1 MRRLDKLN
9 NLTNYLTALRAPG
22 LDIEPLRVIDE
33 AQTTTRLARRSGTQI
48 VIARPEFKQEGSA
61 DSYTTE
67 YSTAIF
73 VVEKALG
80 AASTDEREDAQFS
93 DLVGAACGL
102 LTKIEQDV
110 SSCVPLL
117 SGLDL
122 INVEL
127 FPVSSIFG
135 GWNGYSIVLAF
146 K

>member
-1 MRRLDKLN
+1 MRRLEKLN

-33 AQTTTRLARRSGTQI
+33 AQTTTRLAKRSGMQI
-48 VIARPEFKQEGSA
+48 VIARPELKQEGAA

-80 AASTDEREDAQFS
+80 AASTEEREDAQFNG
-93 DLVGAACGL
+93 LVGVACSL
-102 LTKIEQDV
+102 LTKIEQDI
-110 SSCVPLL
+110 SKCVPLL
-117 SGLDL
+117 LGLDL
-122 INVEL
+122 VSCEL

>member
-1 MRRLDKLN
+1 MRRLENLN
-9 NLTNYLTALRAPG
+9 NLTNYLTALRAPNMEK
-22 LDIEPLRVIDE
+22 EPLRVVDE
-33 AQTTTRLARRSGTQI
+33 VQATTRLAKCSGMQI
-48 VIARPEFKQEGSA
+48 VIARPELKQEGSA
-61 DSYTTE
+61 DCYITE

-73 VVEKALG
+73 IVSKSLG
-80 AASTDEREDAQFS
+80 AASTEEREDAQFN
-93 DLVGAACGL
+93 DLVGVACAL

>member
-1 MRRLDKLN
+1 MRRLENLN

-33 AQTTTRLARRSGTQI
+33 AQTTTRLAKRSGMQI
-48 VIARPEFKQEGSA
+48 VIARPELKQEGSA

-80 AASTDEREDAQFS
+80 AASTEEREDAQFN
-93 DLVGAACGL
+93 DLVGVACSL
-102 LTKIEQDV
+102 LTKIEQDI
-110 SSCVPLL
+110 SKCVPLL
-117 SGLDL
+117 RGLDL
-122 INVEL
+122 ISCEL